1 MLEGYKKRNSRET
14 WYKKTRSFWL
24 LAFFIGV
31 LGCESLLEVE
41 PPDRISA
48 DDLENPASAEL
59 QTISTVA
66 SFECAL
72 AEYITTTGEVG
83 DEFINTNLRS
93 SQAFEFDARSVPADQ
108 ENYALFDCGNFNAI
122 YLPLSV
128 ALTQAD
134 ETLGRLEG
142 WSETDVSNITDL
154 TATIRAYGGYARVLL
169 GESFCTAAINLS
181 AELTP
186 EQIFG
191 QAEEWFTKA
200 MTLANQAGNDAIF
213 NMALVGRARAR
224 RNLGNDSGALSD
236 AKLVPE
242 DFVIDAQY
250 NTADNRTMNTIY
262 RACGYSNFVSVDP
275 RFRNLEYEGV
285 ADPRVQAEDSGML
298 GTGRQF
304 EVWWQQKYTSLS
316 SPIPIASWKEAQ
328 LIIAEIELGQSAVDI
343 INTFHAENNIP
354 LYDASGLS
362 DQEILAHVIQER
374 SRELFL
380 EGHRFWDIRRFEVPF
395 DPPVGAAYPKGG
407 YYGDMRCFPL
417 PNVERN
423 NNPNIPS

>member
-1 MLEGYKKRNSRET
+1 
-14 WYKKTRSFWL
+14 
-24 LAFFIGV
+24 
-31 LGCESLLEVE
+31 
-41 PPDRISA
+41 
-48 DDLENPASAEL
+48 
-59 QTISTVA
+59 
-66 SFECAL
+66 
-72 AEYITTTGEVG
+72 
-83 DEFINTNLRS
+83 
-93 SQAFEFDARSVPADQ
+93 
-108 ENYALFDCGNFNAI
+108 
-122 YLPLSV
+122 
-128 ALTQAD
+128 
-134 ETLGRLEG
+134 
-142 WSETDVSNITDL
+142 
-154 TATIRAYGGYARVLL
+154 
-169 GESFCTAAINLS
+169 
-181 AELTP
+181 
-186 EQIFG
+186 
-191 QAEEWFTKA
+191 
-200 MTLANQAGNDAIF
+200 
-213 NMALVGRARAR
+213 
-224 RNLGNDSGALSD
+224 
-236 AKLVPE
+236 
-242 DFVIDAQY
+242 
-250 NTADNRTMNTIY
+250 
-262 RACGYSNFVSVDP
+262 
-275 RFRNLEYEGV
+275 
-285 ADPRVQAEDSGML
+285 ML